1 MEKIALVTGA
11 SGYIGTRLVRELLA
25 RGYRIIAFD
34 MRFSA
39 SFTEEFG
46 SSVKYVEG
54 DILDEDML
62 FNIFESEAVGYIYH
76 MAGLK
81 NRTNKVEEFS
91 LLNKVNYGGTLSVM
105 SAALKY
111 GKIKHIVLMGTTEEY
126 GSAIAPFTEETQER
140 PNSAYGL
147 SKLSATKL
155 ARLFYTQYKVPVTV
169 LRPSITYG
177 PGQGVEM
184 FLSAMID
191 TLAKGQHFKMSPGEQ
206 VRDFL
211 YIDDLVEAIIAC
223 CEEPKLEGE
232 IVNVASGVS
241 LQLKQVAEHVARM
254 LDKEDLL
261 EIGAIPYRGFE
272 IMNYS
277 INIEKILKLSSWRP
291 ITSFEDGLRITID
304 SFTAYN

>member
-1 MEKIALVTGA
+1 MEKIALITGA
-11 SGYIGTRLVRELLA
+11 SGYIGTRLVRKLLVSD
-25 RGYRIIAFD
+25 YRIIAFD

-46 SSVKYVEG
+46 NTVKCVEG
-54 DILDEDML
+54 DILDEEKL
-62 FNIFESEAVGYIYH
+62 VGIFEAEAVEFIYH

-91 LLNKVNYGGTLSVM
+91 LLNKVNYGGTLSVL
-105 SAALKY
+105 SAAVKY
-111 GKIKHIVLMGTTEEY
+111 SKIKHIVLMGTTEEY
-126 GSAIAPFTEETQER
+126 GSAIAPFTEETQEL

-147 SKLSATKL
+147 SKLFATKL
-155 ARLFYTQYKVPVTV
+155 ARLFYNQYKLPITV

-184 FLSAMID
+184 FLPAMID
-191 TLAKGQHFKMSPGEQ
+191 TLVKGQTFKMSPGEQ

-223 CEEPKLEGE
+223 CEEPRLEGE
-232 IVNVASGVS
+232 IVNVASGIS
-241 LQLKQVAEHVARM
+241 LQLKEVAEHVAKM
-254 LDKEDLL
+254 LGKEKLL
-261 EIGAIPYRGFE
+261 EVGAIPYRGFE

-291 ITSFEDGLRITID
+291 TTSFEDGLRMTID
-304 SFTAYN
+304 SFTA

>member
-11 SGYIGTRLVRELLA
+11 SGYIGTRLVKKLLLSQ
-25 RGYRIIAFD
+25 YKIVAFD
-34 MRFSA
+34 MRFSPK
-39 SFTEEFG
+39 FMDEFG
-46 SSVKYVEG
+46 DKVVLKEG
-54 DILDEDML
+54 DILDEQSL
-62 FNIFESEAVGYIYH
+62 YSVIEGNKVEYIYH

-91 LLNKVNYGGTLSVM
+91 LLNKVNFGGTLSVL
-105 SAALKY
+105 SAAVAY

-126 GSAIAPFTEETQER
+126 GSAVAPFTEVTQEL

-155 ARLFYTQYKVPVTV
+155 ARLFSIQYKVPVTV

-177 PGQGVEM
+177 PCQGIEM
-184 FLSAMID
+184 FLPAMID
-191 TLAKGQHFKMSPGEQ
+191 TLVKGQPFKMSPGEQ

-211 YIDDLVEAIIAC
+211 YIDDLVDAIIVC
-223 CEEPKLEGE
+223 CEEPLLEGE

-241 LQLKQVAEHVARM
+241 LQLKEVAEHVAKM
-254 LDKEDLL
+254 LGKENLL
-261 EIGAIPYRGFE
+261 EVGAIPYRGFE

-277 INIEKILKLSSWRP
+277 INIEKILNLSTWRP
-291 ITSFEDGLRITID
+291 TTTFEDGLRITID
-304 SFTAYN
+304 SFTA

>member
-1 MEKIALVTGA
+1 MNKKVLVTGA
-11 SGYIGTRLVRELLA
+11 SGYIGSRLVRNLLET
-25 RGYRIIAFD
+25 GHTVIAFD
-34 MRFSA
+34 MHFSQRFS
-39 SFTEEFG
+39 EDFG
-46 SSVKYVEG
+46 TSVKCIEG
-54 DILDEDML
+54 NILDEEKL
-62 FNIFESEAVGYIYH
+62 VVIFESEAVEYIYH

-81 NRTNKVEEFS
+81 NRTNKVEEFT
-91 LLNKVNYGGTLSVM
+91 LLNNINYGGTLSVL
-105 SAALKY
+105 SAAVKY
-111 GKIKHIVLMGTTEEY
+111 DKIKHIVLMGTTEEY
-126 GSAIAPFTEETQER
+126 GSAIAPFTEETQEL

-184 FLSAMID
+184 FLPAMID
-191 TLAKGQHFKMSPGEQ
+191 TLVKGQPFKMSPGEQ

-223 CEEPKLEGE
+223 CEEPRLEGE
-232 IVNVASGVS
+232 IVNVASGIS
-241 LQLKQVAEHVARM
+241 LQLKEVAEHVAKM
-254 LDKEDLL
+254 LGKEKLL
-261 EIGAIPYRGFE
+261 EVGAIPFRGFE

-291 ITSFEDGLRITID
+291 TTSFEDGLRMTID
-304 SFTAYN
+304 SFTA

>member
-11 SGYIGTRLVRELLA
+11 SGYIGTRLVRKLMVN
-25 RGYRIIAFD
+25 GYRIIALD
-34 MRFSA
+34 MRFS
-39 SFTEEFG
+39 STFTEEFG

-54 DILDEDML
+54 DILDEEKL
-62 FNIFESEAVGYIYH
+62 VTIFEKEAVEYIYH

-91 LLNKVNYGGTLSVM
+91 LLNKVNFGGTLSVLT
-105 SAALKY
+105 AAVQY

-126 GSAIAPFTEETQER
+126 GSANAPFTEETQER

-177 PGQGVEM
+177 PEQGLEM
-184 FLSAMID
+184 FLPAMID
-191 TLAKGQHFKMSPGEQ
+191 TLVKEHPFKMSPGEQ

-211 YIDDLVEAIIAC
+211 YIEDLVEAIIAC
-223 CEEPKLEGE
+223 CEEPQLEGE
-232 IVNVASGVS
+232 VVNVASGVS
-241 LQLKQVAEHVARM
+241 LQLKEVAIYVAKM
-254 LDKEDLL
+254 LGREDLL
-261 EIGAIPYRGFE
+261 EVGAIPYRGFE

-277 INIEKILKLSSWRP
+277 INIEKLLKLSSWRP
-291 ITSFEDGLRITID
+291 TTSFEDGLRIMID
-304 SFTAYN
+304 SYTA

>member
-11 SGYIGTRLVRELLA
+11 SGYIGTRLVKSLLA
-25 RGYRIIAFD
+25 KDYKVVAFD
-34 MRFSA
+34 MHFSLRFM
-39 SFTEEFG
+39 EEFC
-46 SSVKYVEG
+46 SSVKCVDG
-54 DILDEDML
+54 DILDEEEL
-62 FNIFESEAVGYIYH
+62 VSIFDKESIGYIYH

-81 NRTNKVEEFS
+81 NRSNKVEEFS
-91 LLNKVNYGGTLSVM
+91 LLNKVNYGGTLSVL
-105 SAALKY
+105 SAAVKY

-126 GSAIAPFTEETQER
+126 GSAVAPFSEDTQEL

-184 FLSAMID
+184 FLPAMID
-191 TLAKGQHFKMSPGEQ
+191 TLVKGQPFKMSPGEQ

-223 CEEPKLEGE
+223 CEETRLEGE

-241 LQLKQVAEHVARM
+241 LQLKEVAGHVAKM
-254 LDKEDLL
+254 LGKEDLL
-261 EIGAIPYRGFE
+261 ELGAIPYRGFE

-277 INIEKILKLSSWRP
+277 INIDKLLRLSSWRP
-291 ITSFEDGLRITID
+291 AISFEEGISITIN
-304 SFTAYN
+304 SYLA

>member
-11 SGYIGTRLVRELLA
+11 SGYIGTRLVRMLLIS
-25 RGYRIIAFD
+25 GYRIIAFD
-34 MRFSA
+34 MRFSS
-39 SFTEEFG
+39 SFTKEFG
-46 SSVKYVEG
+46 NTVKCVKG
-54 DILDEDML
+54 DILVEERL
-62 FNIFESEAVGYIYH
+62 VGILEKEAVEYIYH

-91 LLNKVNYGGTLSVM
+91 LLNKVNFGGTLSVL
-105 SAALKY
+105 SATVKY
-111 GKIKHIVLMGTTEEY
+111 GKIKHLVLMGTTEEY
-126 GSAIAPFTEETQER
+126 GSAIAPFTEGSQEL

-184 FLSAMID
+184 FLPAMIG
-191 TLAKGQHFKMSPGEQ
+191 TLVKGQPFKMSPGEQ

-223 CEEPKLEGE
+223 CEEPRLEGE

-241 LQLKQVAEHVARM
+241 LQLKEVAEHVAK
-254 LDKEDLL
+254 LLGKEKLL
-261 EIGAIPYRGFE
+261 EVGAIPYRRFE

-277 INIEKILKLSSWRP
+277 INIEKILNFSSWRP
-291 ITSFEDGLRITID
+291 TTSFEDGLRITID
-304 SFTAYN
+304 SFTA

>member
-1 MEKIALVTGA
+1 MEKIALITGA
-11 SGYIGTRLVRELLA
+11 SGYIGTRLVRKLLVSD
-25 RGYRIIAFD
+25 YRIIAFD

-46 SSVKYVEG
+46 NTVKCVEG
-54 DILDEDML
+54 DILDEEKL
-62 FNIFESEAVGYIYH
+62 VGIFEAEAVEFIYH

-91 LLNKVNYGGTLSVM
+91 LLNKVNYGGTLSVL
-105 SAALKY
+105 SAAVKY
-111 GKIKHIVLMGTTEEY
+111 SKIKHIVLMGTTEEY
-126 GSAIAPFTEETQER
+126 GSAIAPFTEETQEL

-155 ARLFYTQYKVPVTV
+155 ARLFYNQYKLPITV

-184 FLSAMID
+184 FLPAMID
-191 TLAKGQHFKMSPGEQ
+191 TLVKGQPFKMSPGEQ

-211 YIDDLVEAIIAC
+211 YIDDLVEAIIAS
-223 CEEPKLEGE
+223 CEERLLEGE

-241 LQLKQVAEHVARM
+241 LQLKEVALHVAKM
-254 LDKEDLL
+254 LGKEDLL
-261 EIGAIPYRGFE
+261 EVGAIPYRGFE

-291 ITSFEDGLRITID
+291 TTSFEDGLRMTID
-304 SFTAYN
+304 SFTA

>member
-11 SGYIGTRLVRELLA
+11 SGYIGTRLVRKLLVCD
-25 RGYRIIAFD
+25 YRIIAFD
-34 MRFSA
+34 MRFST

-46 SSVKYVEG
+46 TAVKCVEG
-54 DILDEDML
+54 DILDEEMIAG
-62 FNIFESEAVGYIYH
+62 IFEAEGVEYIYH

-91 LLNKVNYGGTLSVM
+91 LLNKVNYGGALSVL
-105 SAALKY
+105 SAAVKY
-111 GKIKHIVLMGTTEEY
+111 GKIKHIVMMGTTEEY
-126 GSAIAPFTEETQER
+126 GSAIAPFTEETQEL

-147 SKLSATKL
+147 SKVSATKL
-155 ARLFYTQYKVPVTV
+155 ARLFHNQYKVPVTV

-184 FLSAMID
+184 FLPAMID
-191 TLAKGQHFKMSPGEQ
+191 TLVKGQPFKMSPGEQ

-223 CEEPKLEGE
+223 CEEPRLEGD

-241 LQLKQVAEHVARM
+241 LQLKQVAEHVAKM

-261 EIGAIPYRGFE
+261 EVGAIPYRGFE

-291 ITSFEDGLRITID
+291 TTSFEDGLRITID
-304 SFTAYN
+304 SFTA